1 LIFVIFLFQTSN
13 LLAQV
18 DLHLFTW
25 EKSVYLLTLPRFEKI
40 QKLEAEIIF
49 ILWKFSK
56 TRNQRNFNFENFR
69 EGISKTQHQGSFN
82 NFKNPKPPQN
92 QRTAQ
97 HWFLKIPRV
106 SKIEFQIRTEEQ
118 GRRKTKHTREIDQK
132 QRRETNKGRTKM
144 KSNKT
149 S

>member
-1 LIFVIFLFQTSN
+1 M
-13 LLAQV
+13 
-18 DLHLFTW
+18 
-25 EKSVYLLTLPRFEKI
+25 
-40 QKLEAEIIF
+40 
-49 ILWKFSK
+49 
-56 TRNQRNFNFENFR
+56 
-69 EGISKTQHQGSFN
+69 G

-97 HWFLKIPRV
+97 HWFKKIPRE
-106 SKIEFQIRTEEQ
+106 SKKEFQIRTEEQ
-118 GRRKTKHTREIDQK
+118 GRRKTQREIDQK